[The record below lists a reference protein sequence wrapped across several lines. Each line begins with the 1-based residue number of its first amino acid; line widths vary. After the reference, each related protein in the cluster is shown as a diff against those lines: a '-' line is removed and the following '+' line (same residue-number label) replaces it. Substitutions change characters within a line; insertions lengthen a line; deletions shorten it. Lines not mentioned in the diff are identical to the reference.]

1 MTAPLVEEVAV
12 VEVEDVVVVEAVEEV
27 EDVEEEEAVIVIRN
41 YALQY
46 MYVIDP

>member
-1 MTAPLVEEVAV
+1 MIAPVEVEVAVVEAEEVAVEEVEEVAV
-12 VEVEDVVVVEAVEEV
+12 
-27 EDVEEEEAVIVIRN
+27 EEEAVIVIRN